1 MFAVRTSR
9 FVLSPPHIRSRS
21 IDSKV
26 FQADS
31 FKSPTK
37 ATTVLSTGPNAQ
49 TQIQLSDGL
58 LSTAIA
64 STKSSPS
71 QADIE

>member
-1 MFAVRTSR
+1 MFAVRASR
-9 FVLSPPHIRSRS
+9 FVLSPPHIRSIN

-37 ATTVLSTGPNAQ
+37 ATTVLSTGPIPQ
-49 TQIQLSDGL
+49 TQTQLSNGP

-64 STKSSPS
+64 NMKSSPS